1 MSLTVLNNIQ
11 NNWERGHPCPHLKG
25 ENMQYKTN
33 IKTLKRVYAIA
44 KEVGLEN
51 IIMGSNE
58 EKEVKFD
65 LKTILN
71 GVFEKDLVNEFCQ
84 TVTGETKD
92 FEEVSLAEVESVILG
107 FFDAIKGDLQESSI
121 LKAMI
126 VTQQKNK
133 TTPSTT

>member
-1 MSLTVLNNIQ
+1 
-11 NNWERGHPCPHLKG
+11 
-25 ENMQYKTN
+25 MQYKTN

-58 EKEVKFD
+58 EKEVKFE

-92 FEEVSLAEVESVILG
+92 FEEVSLTEVESVILG
-107 FFDAIKGDLQESSI
+107 FFDAIKGDLQESRL

-126 VTQQKNK
+126 VTQQKNQI
-133 TTPSTT
+133 TPSTT

>member
-1 MSLTVLNNIQ
+1 
-11 NNWERGHPCPHLKG
+11 
-25 ENMQYKTN
+25 MQYKTN

-51 IIMGSNE
+51 ILMGSNDQ
-58 EKEVKFD
+58 KEMKLD

-71 GVFEKDLVNEFCQ
+71 GVFEKDLINEFCQ
-84 TVTGETKD
+84 TVTGQTKD
-92 FEEVSLAEVESVILG
+92 FEEVSLQEVESVILG
-107 FFDAIKGDLQESSI
+107 FFDAIKEDLQESSI

-126 VTQQKNK
+126 VTQVKNQ